1 VKGSCQ
7 LAAVILAAGRGKR
20 MVSDLPKVLHEVGG
34 RPMIHWVVDN
44 ALAAGV
50 DPIVVVV
57 GQGKDQV
64 MESLSYATLKYAI
77 QEHPLGT
84 GHAVEQSRS
93 ILENFEGGILVL
105 SGDVP
110 GIKSDT
116 IRHLCQRHQETGA
129 KATMLTA
136 EVTDPTGY
144 GRVLRDEAGHLLR
157 VVEEK
162 DASAE
167 ERSIHEINGG
177 IYIFDAS
184 ILFETLPKVK
194 DDNKQ
199 KEYYLPDVLYILR
212 EQNEIV
218 AIEKAKDYREILG
231 INTKQELSRIHAE
244 LFQ

>member
-1 VKGSCQ
+1 MKQDCR

-20 MVSDLPKVLHEVGG
+20 MDSDWPKVLHEVGG
-34 RPMIHWVVDN
+34 RPMIQWVVDT
-44 ALAAGV
+44 ALRAGV

-57 GQGKDQV
+57 GQARDQI
-64 MESLSYATLKYAI
+64 MESLSYASVKYVV
-77 QEHPLGT
+77 QKEPLGT

-93 ILENFEGGILVL
+93 VLENFAGDILIL

-110 GIKSDT
+110 GIKGGT
-116 IRHLCQRHQETGA
+116 IQRLCQRHKQTNA

-136 EVTDPTGY
+136 DVANPAGY
-144 GRVLRDEAGHLLR
+144 GRVIRNKDGHLLR

-162 DASAE
+162 DASPE

-177 IYIFDAS
+177 IYVFEAS
-184 ILFETLPKVK
+184 ALFQALPMVK
-194 DDNKQ
+194 NNNKQ

-218 AIEKAKDYREILG
+218 AIEKADDYREILG
-231 INTKQELSRIHAE
+231 VNTKQELRKVHAE
-244 LFQ
+244 VFQ